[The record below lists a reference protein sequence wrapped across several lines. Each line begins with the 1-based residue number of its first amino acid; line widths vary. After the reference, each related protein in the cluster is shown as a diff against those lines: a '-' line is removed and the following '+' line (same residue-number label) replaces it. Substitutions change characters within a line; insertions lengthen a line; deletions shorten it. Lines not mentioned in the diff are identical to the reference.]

1 MSKPNEKLEQSA
13 PQANAA
19 HLRPRAVGRAAS
31 AQATWHA
38 PQPPAAVEPLGA
50 SLQARRVL
58 ALLQG
63 SRRWLGWSLVGL
75 MCILLLVQV
84 SVLTTRT
91 YATYDLEAA
100 RTRLQRER
108 RDLVL
113 QLSTAQPLADLA
125 LTATAAGLQ
134 PAGPDQWTVLSA
146 ATPET
151 RP

>member
-1 MSKPNEKLEQSA
+1 MNKLNDTHAQSA
-13 PQANAA
+13 PQPNAA

-31 AQATWHA
+31 AQAAWQA
-38 PQPPAAVEPLGA
+38 PQPAAAIEPLGA
-50 SLQARRVL
+50 SLHARRAL
-58 ALLQG
+58 AMLQG
-63 SRRWLGWSLVGL
+63 SRRWLGWALVGL

-84 SVLTTRT
+84 SVLTSRT

-146 ATPET
+146 ATPEA